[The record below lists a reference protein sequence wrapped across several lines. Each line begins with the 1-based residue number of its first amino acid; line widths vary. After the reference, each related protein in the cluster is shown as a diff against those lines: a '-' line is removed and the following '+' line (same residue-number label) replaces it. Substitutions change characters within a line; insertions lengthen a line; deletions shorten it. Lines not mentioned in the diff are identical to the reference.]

1 MGQLEMASAL
11 RSMAAAALAASSA
24 NSVETSSSPPSTCE
38 SPQTTT
44 PLMTTTTNDE
54 EVDQVNSRFKT
65 SQFFTASGLA
75 FPDFWF
81 NS

>member
-24 NSVETSSSPPSTCE
+24 NSVETSSTPPSTCE

-44 PLMTTTTNDE
+44 PLMTTTNDE